1 MRTRRQR
8 IGDEAESQVV
18 EHLESLEWTIVA
30 RQLRVG
36 RAEIDVIAVD
46 PGPPRTLVFVEVR
59 WRASREFGLPEE
71 TVDHDKRR
79 RIRAAAFALVES
91 ATERGAPVGTALPR
105 LPIRFDLIVGE
116 PGNSLRHYRH
126 GG

>member
-1 MRTRRQR
+1 VRTGRQR
-8 IGDEAESQVV
+8 IGDEAEARVA
-18 EHLESLEWTIVA
+18 EHLIAVGWTILA

-36 RAEIDVIAVD
+36 RAEIDLIAVD

-71 TVDHDKRR
+71 TVDHAKRR

-91 ATERGAPVGTALPR
+91 ASERGSPPGTSLPQ

-116 PGNSLRHYRH
+116 PDEELRHYRH